1 MAIQLAKGNGINL
14 TKEVNNVAQALKEIK
29 LGCGWKASRGYYT
42 KVENVTKTI
51 RKGFLGLGG
60 TEQVVEQVE
69 RKYPIGAIDID
80 ASVFAFK
87 GNELVG
93 KCYYMNQT
101 MRLGGQIVAQSSGDN
116 RQGSTGKKDDETI
129 TINIEN
135 IKDSADVLYLVLNI
149 YGAYERKQHFNMVDN
164 SYVRVYDDKGVEM
177 AHFDLADDYEDM
189 TGVIVGK
196 LVKVDGVF
204 QFVAMGDGVKVRG
217 LSDMATKLQN
227 L

>member
-29 LGCGWKASRGYYT
+29 LGCGWKSSRGYYT
-42 KVENVTKTI
+42 KVENVTKTV

-129 TINIEN
+129 TINIGN